1 MPNKDNKIAD
11 VELWR
16 AEILLAEDF
25 RKKELG
31 VYKEN
36 EITKAGENIEYFEK
50 GFSGRY
56 IHDLG
61 EHDEH
66 IATTLNLFHSL
77 IKNVV
82 PALYYQNPKVL
93 SFPKRR
99 IDQDAAPFAA
109 EIMNHYY
116 KEMDADEENRKV
128 IWDAYNIGMGIY
140 KVGYAT
146 KFGVD
151 IPDEKTKKK
160 NLKDRVLEQIGLK
173 KEEQETP
180 VRPEVNKE
188 IIAESPYVQWISPFN
203 FLIDPRASSL
213 KDAAWVAHV
222 VEKTVED
229 IKKNPKFKNTSR
241 IQGSE
246 EEKVTQSNVQIPMTQ
261 LESFRTVKLYEV
273 HYRREDGYYLLYMVK
288 DGNDFKALYHEK
300 SVYEMDEWQF
310 GILDFA
316 GHDHKLYKRSEM
328 TKIKNL
334 QDRWTATFDSI
345 LEQVD
350 RFVPKIGVDE
360 TALATS
366 SRTNLE
372 DGDIG
377 SVIYFNKSPRDAIQ
391 EISLTQLKGDMRA
404 LNEDIITLIT
414 IQTGLTKAQLTGVAT
429 GETAT
434 AETIAQGGQTLRIAD
449 MTSEI
454 GKVFDKQVTKL
465 WKIVRQFVDLPTLE
479 LITGESGVDQE
490 TGLVQFSWLPEITEE
505 IDERLRFGNFRFNT
519 EVSSTQKANTALI
532 VKRVEDLLNI
542 LARTDVI
549 ALMQQQGK
557 KVDLAEI
564 LRILLRQ
571 MPEVVTDVSRIIQD
585 VGQGTQGT
593 LTPEMLM
600 GQLAGGGPGG
610 PTSGSQN
617 NALAAQLG
625 SSPSQQGL
633 QREAAQQ

>member
-1 MPNKDNKIAD
+1 MPQDNKIAD
-11 VELWR
+11 VERWR

-25 RKKELG
+25 REKELG
-31 VYKEN
+31 VYKEHKV
-36 EITKAGENIEYFEK
+36 TKAGENIEYFEK
-50 GFSGRY
+50 GYSGRY
-56 IHDLG
+56 IHDAG
-61 EHDEH
+61 ADEDN
-66 IATTLNLFHSL
+66 IATTLNLFHAL

-82 PALYYQNPKVL
+82 PALYYKNPRVL
-93 SFPKRR
+93 SFPQRR
-99 IDQDAAPFAA
+99 VDETAAPFAA
-109 EIMNHYY
+109 EILNHYY
-116 KEMDADEENRKV
+116 KEINADEENRKC
-128 IWDAYNIGMGIY
+128 IWDAYNIGLGIY

-146 KFGVD
+146 KFGAD
-151 IPDEKTKKK
+151 IPDEVTKKK
-160 NLKDRVLEQIGLK
+160 KLKDRVLEQIGLK
-173 KEEQETP
+173 KEEQEP
-180 VRPEVNKE
+180 PIRPEVNKE

-213 KDAAWVAHV
+213 KDAMWVAHV
-222 VEKTVED
+222 VDKTVED
-229 IKKNPKFKNTSR
+229 IKKNPKFKNTGQ

-246 EEKVTQSNVQIPMTQ
+246 GDMVSQSSVQIPITQ
-261 LESFRTVKLYEV
+261 FEAFRTVKLYEV
-273 HYRREDGYYLLYMVK
+273 HYRRDDGFYLLYIVK
-288 DGNDFKALYHEK
+288 DGNDFKPLYHEK
-300 SVYEMDEWQF
+300 SIYEMDEWQF
-310 GILDFA
+310 GILDFS

-334 QDRWTATFDSI
+334 QDRWTATFDNI

-360 TALATS
+360 TALAS
-366 SRTNLE
+366 SSKEVLE

-377 SVIYFNKSPRDAIQ
+377 SIIYFNKTPRDAIQ

-404 LNEDIITLIT
+404 LSEDIVNIIT

-434 AETIAQGGQTLRIAD
+434 AETIAQGGQTLRISD

-454 GKVFDKQVTKL
+454 ARWGDAQATKL
-465 WKIVRQFVDLPTLE
+465 WKIVRQFADLPTLE
-479 LITGESGVDQE
+479 LITGESGVDQQ
-490 TGLVQFSWLPEITEE
+490 TGLVRFSWLPEITEE

-519 EVSSTQKANTALI
+519 EVASTQKANTALI
-532 VKRVEDLLNI
+532 MKRIEDLLNI

-564 LRILLRQ
+564 LRMLLRQ
-571 MPEVVTDVSRIIQD
+571 MPEVVKDVGKIIQD
-585 VGQGTQGT
+585 ITQDTNGT
-593 LTPEMLM
+593 LTPEMLL
-600 GQLAGGGPGG
+600 GQLAGTGPGG
-610 PTSGSQN
+610 PTTGSQN

-633 QREAAQQ
+633 QQQAAQQ

>member
-1 MPNKDNKIAD
+1 MPDNKVTNI
-11 VELWR
+11 ERWR
-16 AEILLAEDF
+16 AEILLAEEF

-36 EITKAGENIEYFEK
+36 EVTKAGENIEYFEK

-66 IATTLNLFHSL
+66 IATTLNLFHAL

-82 PALYYQNPKVL
+82 PALYYKNPRVL
-93 SFPKRR
+93 SFPKRK
-99 IDQDAAPFAA
+99 IDETAAPFSA
-109 EIMNHYY
+109 EILNHYY
-116 KEMDADEENRKV
+116 KEIKADRENRRC
-128 IWDAYNIGMGIY
+128 IWDAYNIGIGIY

-151 IPDEKTKKK
+151 IPDDKAKKK
-160 NLKDRVLEQIGLK
+160 KLKDRVLEQIGLK

-180 VRPEVNKE
+180 IRPEVNKE

-213 KDAAWVAHV
+213 KDAMWVCHV
-222 VEKTVED
+222 VDKTVED

-246 EEKVTQSNVQIPMTQ
+246 EEQVTQSNVQIPQTQ
-261 LESFRTVKLYEV
+261 FEAFRTVKLYEI

-300 SVYEMDEWQF
+300 SVYDMDEWQF
-310 GILDFA
+310 GILDFG

-334 QDRWTATFDSI
+334 QDRWTATFDSV

-350 RFVPKIGVDE
+350 RFVPKIAVDE

-366 SRTNLE
+366 SKEVLE

-377 SVIYFNKSPRDAIQ
+377 SVVYFNKSPREAVQ
-391 EISLTQLKGDMRA
+391 EISLTQVKGDMRA
-404 LNEDIITLIT
+404 LTEDIITMIT
-414 IQTGLTKAQLTGVAT
+414 IQTGLTKAQLTGIAT

-434 AETIAQGGQTLRIAD
+434 AETIAQGGQTLRISD

-454 GKVFDKQVTKL
+454 GRWGDEQVTKL
-465 WKIVRQFVDLPTLE
+465 WKIIRQFVDLPTVE
-479 LITGESGVDQE
+479 LITGESGVDQQ
-490 TGLVQFSWLPEITEE
+490 TGLVKYTWLPEINED
-505 IDERLRFGNFRFNT
+505 IDERLRLGNFRFNT

-532 VKRVEDLLNI
+532 MKRIEDLLNI

-557 KVDLAEI
+557 KVDLAEV
-564 LRILLRQ
+564 LRMLLRQ
-571 MPEVVTDVSRIIQD
+571 MPEVVTDVGKIIQD
-585 VGQGTQGT
+585 ITQTTNGT

-600 GQLAGGGPGG
+600 GQLAGGGQGG
-610 PTSGSQN
+610 MTTGSQN
-617 NALAAQLG
+617 NALAAQRG
-625 SSPSQQGL
+625 ASPTQQGL
-633 QREAAQQ
+633 QREGAQL

>member
-1 MPNKDNKIAD
+1 MAKDNKIAD
-11 VELWR
+11 VERWR
-16 AEILLAEDF
+16 SEILLAEDF

-31 VYKEN
+31 VYKDN

-50 GFSGRY
+50 GFSGKH

-61 EHDEH
+61 DNDEH

-82 PALYYQNPKVL
+82 PALYYQNPRVL
-93 SFPKRR
+93 SFPKRKM
-99 IDQDAAPFAA
+99 DEEAAPFAA
-109 EIMNHYY
+109 EILNHYY
-116 KEMDADEENRKV
+116 KEINADDENRKA
-128 IWDAYNIGMGIY
+128 IWDAYNIGLGIY

-160 NLKDRVLEQIGLK
+160 KLKDRVLEQIGLK

-180 VRPEVNKE
+180 IRPEVNKE

-203 FLIDPRASSL
+203 FLIDPRASSI

-229 IKKNPKFKNTSR
+229 IKKNPKFKNTAH

-246 EEKVTQSNVQIPMTQ
+246 EEKVTQSSVQIPITQ
-261 LESFRTVKLYEV
+261 LEAFRTVKLYEI
-273 HYRREDGYYLLYMVK
+273 HYRMEDGYYLLYMVK
-288 DGNDFKALYHEK
+288 DGNDFKPLYHEK

-316 GHDHKLYKRSEM
+316 GHTHKLYKRSELS
-328 TKIKNL
+328 KIKNL
-334 QDRWTATFDSI
+334 QDRWSATFDSI

-350 RFVPKIGVDE
+350 RFVPKIGVNE
-360 TALATS
+360 TALS
-366 SRTNLE
+366 SSSKEVLE

-377 SVIYFNKSPRDAIQ
+377 SIVYFNANPREAVQ
-391 EISLTQLKGDMRA
+391 EISLTQVKADIRA
-404 LNEDIITLIT
+404 LNEDIITMIT
-414 IQTGLTKAQLTGVAT
+414 IQTGLTKAQLTGIAT

-434 AETIAQGGQTLRIAD
+434 AETIAQGGQTLRMAD
-449 MTSEI
+449 MTAEI
-454 GKVFDKQVTKL
+454 GRWGDGQATKL
-465 WKIVRQFVDLPTLE
+465 WKIIRQFVDLPTVE
-479 LITGESGVDQE
+479 LITGESGVDQQ
-490 TGLVQFSWLPEITEE
+490 TGLVRYTWMPEINEE
-505 IDERLRFGNFRFNT
+505 IDERLRYGNFRFNT

-532 VKRVEDLLNI
+532 MKRIEDLLNI

-557 KVDLAEI
+557 KVDLAEV
-564 LRILLRQ
+564 LRMLLRQ
-571 MPEVVTDVSRIIQD
+571 MPEVVTDVGKIIQD
-585 VGQGTQGT
+585 ITQNTNGT

-600 GQLAGGGPGG
+600 GQLAGGGQGG
-610 PTSGSQN
+610 MTSGSQN

-625 SSPSQQGL
+625 ASPTQQGL
-633 QREAAQQ
+633 QREGAQL